1 MRRTTRNRAGEMTE
15 RIEEAQEPAA
25 APKPQ
30 QPQVQDDAI
39 GGEIWVAGG
48 AAPRFMRWLAFV
60 HFVWAILYLV
70 VHPRIEHHEIMWVCA
85 GLLTAWLLFF
95 RADQT
100 TRGPVMGYGA
110 KVSFKRGRC
119 IQGGLASGL

>member
-39 GGEIWVAGG
+39 GGEIRVAGG

-70 VHPRIEHHEIMWVCA
+70 VHPRIEHQEIMWVCA

-95 RADQT
+95 ALTKRPAD
-100 TRGPVMGYGA
+100 P
-110 KVSFKRGRC
+110 
-119 IQGGLASGL
+119 

>member
-1 MRRTTRNRAGEMTE
+1 MRRTPRNRAGKMTE

-30 QPQVQDDAI
+30 EQDDAI
-39 GGEIWVAGG
+39 GGEIRVAGG

-95 RADQT
+95 ALTKRPAD
-100 TRGPVMGYGA
+100 P
-110 KVSFKRGRC
+110 
-119 IQGGLASGL
+119 